1 MQKVYCI
8 DIKLTA
14 LRDLECSNHY
24 STMALRNF
32 ELLGHFWNNKEKY
45 KN

>member
-14 LRDLECSNHY
+14 LCDFGTQQSLLYNGLTKFCITESFLEQQ
-24 STMALRNF
+24 A
-32 ELLGHFWNNKEKY
+32 KVEK
-45 KN
+45 